1 MNYIPNTDADLGA
14 MLREIGVASF
24 DELVA
29 AIPASLR
36 QFKMELP
43 AAMSEPELQREL
55 GAMAARSKPLDA
67 LASFLGAGAY
77 EHFIPTAIDHLVSR
91 GELYTAYTPYQAEAS
106 QGTLQLLYEYQSLIC
121 RLTGMD
127 ISNASLYDGGSAV
140 GESAYLALNAQPKRS
155 RIVVSSTLHPEYRQI
170 LKTYTAGLDVEIV
183 VLPVRDGVTDLDA
196 LAAAVNENTA
206 AVLLQSPNFFGCIEP
221 MQRAGELIK
230 PKGAWF
236 VAVVNPLSLGALR
249 PPGEYGADLAVGEGQ
264 PLGIPV
270 GYGGPYVGFLTS
282 SKQLVHK
289 ISGRIVGRSVDTEGR
304 DAFCLTLQAREQHIR
319 REKATSNI
327 CTNQSLMAL
336 RVGIFLSLLGKRG
349 MREMAEL
356 NLRRSHQ
363 AAEAISRVPGFALKF
378 PRAPFFN
385 EFVVTCPASAR
396 ALCDALE
403 GKGILAGLPLGRF
416 YAGMERE
423 LLVCVTETKS
433 TADIERLAA
442 ALGRVARQEVQSR

>member
-1 MNYIPNTDADLGA
+1 MDYIPNTDADLSA
-14 MLREIGVASF
+14 MLHEIGVAGF

-36 QFKMELP
+36 KFKMELP

-55 GAMAARSKPLDA
+55 GAMAARNQPLDA
-67 LASFLGAGAY
+67 LTSFLGAGAY
-77 EHFIPTAIDHLVSR
+77 EHFIPSAIDHLVSR

-140 GESAYLALNAQPKRS
+140 GESAYLALNAHSKRS
-155 RIVVSSTLHPEYRQI
+155 RIVVSGALHPEYRQV
-170 LKTYTAGLDVEIV
+170 LKTYTAGMAAEIV
-183 VLPVRDGVTDLDA
+183 ELPARDGVTDLDA
-196 LAAAVNENTA
+196 LAAAANENTA

-249 PPGEYGADLAVGEGQ
+249 PPGEYGADFAVGEGQ

-270 GYGGPYVGFLTS
+270 SYGGPYLGFLTS

-304 DAFCLTLQAREQHIR
+304 EAFCLTLQAREQHIR
-319 REKATSNI
+319 RERAASNI

-336 RVGIFLSLLGKRG
+336 RAGIFLSLLGKRG

-356 NLRRSHQ
+356 NLRRSHP

-385 EFVVTCPASAR
+385 EFVVTCPAPAQTI
-396 ALCDALE
+396 CDRLE
-403 GKGILAGLPLGRF
+403 RDGILAGLPLGRF
-416 YAGMERE
+416 CSGMERE

-433 TADIERLAA
+433 TADIERLAESLARA
-442 ALGRVARQEVQSR
+442 ASQKV

>member
-1 MNYIPNTDADLGA
+1 MDYIPNTDANLGA

-43 AAMSEPELQREL
+43 LAMSEPELQLEL
-55 GAMAARSKPLDA
+55 GAMAAHNKPLDA
-67 LASFLGAGAY
+67 LTSFLGAGAY
-77 EHFIPTAIDHLVSR
+77 EHFIPSAIDHLVSR

-155 RIVVSSTLHPEYRQI
+155 RIVVSSALHPEYRQI
-170 LKTYTAGLDVEIV
+170 LRTYTAGMEVEIV
-183 VLPVRDGVTDLDA
+183 ELPTRDGVTDLDA
-196 LAAAVNENTA
+196 LAAAANDNTA
-206 AVLLQSPNFFGCIEP
+206 AALLQSPNFFGCIEP
-221 MQRAGELIK
+221 MQRAGELIH
-230 PKGAWF
+230 PKGAWL
-236 VAVVNPLSLGALR
+236 VAVVNPLSLGVLR
-249 PPGEYGADLAVGEGQ
+249 PPGEYGADLAIGEGQ

-282 SKQLVHK
+282 SRQLVHK

-304 DAFCLTLQAREQHIR
+304 EAFCLTLQAREQHIR

-336 RVGIFLSLLGKRG
+336 RAAIFLALLGKRG
-349 MREMAEL
+349 MREIAEL

-385 EFVVTCPASAR
+385 EFIVTCPVSAQTV
-396 ALCDALE
+396 CDRLE
-403 GKGILAGLPLGRF
+403 RDGILAGVPLGRF
-416 YAGMERE
+416 YTGMERE

-433 TADIERLAA
+433 TANIDHLVES
-442 ALGRVARQEVQSR
+442 LGRAASLKV

>member
-1 MNYIPNTDADLGA
+1 MNYVPNTEADLSV

-36 QFKMELP
+36 QFDMELP
-43 AAMSEPELQREL
+43 PAMSEPELQREL
-55 GAMAARSKPLDA
+55 GAMAARNTPLDA
-67 LASFLGAGAY
+67 LTSFLGAGAY
-77 EHFIPTAIDHLVSR
+77 EHFIPSAIDHLVSR

-140 GESAYLALNAQPKRS
+140 GESAHLALNAQPKRS
-155 RIVVSSTLHPEYRQI
+155 RIVVSSALHPEYRQI
-170 LKTYTAGLDVEIV
+170 LRTYTAGLEVEIV
-183 VLPVRDGVTDLDA
+183 ELPTRDGVTDLDA
-196 LAAAVNENTA
+196 LAAATNENTA

-249 PPGEYGADLAVGEGQ
+249 PPGEYGSDLAIGEGQ
-264 PLGIPV
+264 PLGIPLS
-270 GYGGPYVGFLTS
+270 YGGPYVGFLTS

-304 DAFCLTLQAREQHIR
+304 EAFCLTLQAREQHIR

-336 RVGIFLSLLGKRG
+336 RAGIFLSLLGKRG
-349 MREMAEL
+349 MREIAEL

-363 AAEAISRVPGFALKF
+363 AAEAVSRVPGFALKF

-385 EFVVTCPASAR
+385 EFVVTCPAPAKTI
-396 ALCDALE
+396 CDQLE
-403 GKGILAGLPLGRF
+403 RDGILAGLPLGRF
-416 YAGMERE
+416 HAGMERD
-423 LLVCVTETKS
+423 LLVCVTETKL
-433 TADIERLAA
+433 TGDIEHLVES
-442 ALGRVARQEVQSR
+442 LGRVASQKI

>member
-1 MNYIPNTDADLGA
+1 MDYIPNTEADLSA

-43 AAMSEPELQREL
+43 AAMSESELQREL
-55 GAMAARSKPLDA
+55 GAMAARNTPLDA
-67 LASFLGAGAY
+67 LTSFLGAGAY
-77 EHFIPTAIDHLVSR
+77 EHFIPSAIDHLVSR

-121 RLTGMD
+121 ALTGMD
-127 ISNASLYDGGSAV
+127 VSNASLYDGGTAV
-140 GESAYLALNAQPKRS
+140 GESAYLALNAHPKRN
-155 RIVVSSTLHPEYRQI
+155 RIVISSAVHPEYRQI
-170 LKTYTAGLDVEIV
+170 LKTYTAGMDVQIV
-183 VLPVRDGVTDLDA
+183 ELPTRDGLTDLDA
-196 LAAAVNENTA
+196 LAATVNENTA

-221 MQRAGELIK
+221 MQRAGEMIK
-230 PKGAWF
+230 SKGAWF
-236 VAVVNPLSLGALR
+236 VSVVNPISLGVIK
-249 PPGEYGADLAVGEGQ
+249 PPGEYGADLAIGEGQ

-270 GYGGPYVGFLTS
+270 AYGGPYVGFLTS
-282 SKQLVHK
+282 SKQLIHK

-304 DAFCLTLQAREQHIR
+304 EAFCLTLQAREQHIR

-327 CTNQSLMAL
+327 CSNQSLMAL
-336 RVGIFLSLLGKRG
+336 RTAIFLSLLGKRG
-349 MREMAEL
+349 MREIAEL

-385 EFVVTCPASAR
+385 EFVVTCPAPAQTI
-396 ALCDALE
+396 CDRLE
-403 GKGILAGLPLGRF
+403 RDGILAGLPLGRF
-416 YAGMERE
+416 DAAMERD

-433 TADIERLAA
+433 TANIERLAE
-442 ALGRVARQEVQSR
+442 ALGRAAGQKV

>member
-1 MNYIPNTDADLGA
+1 MDYIPNTDADLSA

-36 QFKMELP
+36 KFKMELP

-55 GAMAARSKPLDA
+55 GAMAARNKPLDA
-67 LASFLGAGAY
+67 LTSFLGAGAY
-77 EHFIPTAIDHLVSR
+77 EHFIPSAIDALVSR

-140 GESAYLALNAQPKRS
+140 GESVYLALNAQPKRS
-155 RIVVSSTLHPEYRQI
+155 RIVISNALHPEYRQI
-170 LKTYTAGLDVEIV
+170 LRTYTAGMEVEIV
-183 VLPVRDGVTDLDA
+183 ELPTRDGVTDLNT

-221 MQRAGELIK
+221 MLRAGELTK

-289 ISGRIVGRSVDTEGR
+289 VSGRIVGRSVDTEGR
-304 DAFCLTLQAREQHIR
+304 EAFCLTLQAREQHIR

-336 RVGIFLSLLGKRG
+336 RACIFLALMGKRG
-349 MREMAEL
+349 IREIAEL

-363 AAEAISRVPGFALKF
+363 AADAICRVPGFALKF

-385 EFVVTCPASAR
+385 EFIVTCPAPAQTV
-396 ALCDALE
+396 CDRLE
-403 GKGILAGLPLGRF
+403 RNGILAGVPLSRF
-416 YAGMERE
+416 YAGMERD

-433 TADIERLAA
+433 TADIERLVESLSRAA
-442 ALGRVARQEVQSR
+442 SQKV

>member
-1 MNYIPNTDADLGA
+1 MDYIPNTDADLSA
-14 MLREIGVASF
+14 MLREIGVAGF

-29 AIPASLR
+29 AVPASLR
-36 QFKMELP
+36 KFKMELP
-43 AAMSEPELQREL
+43 SAMSEPELQREL
-55 GAMAARSKPLDA
+55 GAMAARNQPLDA
-67 LASFLGAGAY
+67 LTSFLGAGAY
-77 EHFIPTAIDHLVSR
+77 EHFIPSAIDHLVSR

-140 GESAYLALNAQPKRS
+140 GESAYLALNAHSKRS
-155 RIVVSSTLHPEYRQI
+155 RIVVSGALHPEYRQV
-170 LKTYTAGLDVEIV
+170 LKTYTAGMGTEIV
-183 VLPVRDGVTDLDA
+183 ELPVRDGVTDLDA

-236 VAVVNPLSLGALR
+236 VAVVNPLSLGTLR
-249 PPGEYGADLAVGEGQ
+249 PPGEYGADFAVGEGQ

-270 GYGGPYVGFLTS
+270 SYGGPYLGFLTS
-282 SKQLVHK
+282 TRQLVHK

-304 DAFCLTLQAREQHIR
+304 EAFCLTLQAREQHIR
-319 REKATSNI
+319 REKAASNI
-327 CTNQSLMAL
+327 CSNQSLMAL
-336 RVGIFLSLLGKRG
+336 RAAIFLMLLGKRG

-385 EFVVTCPASAR
+385 EFVVTCPAPAQTI
-396 ALCDALE
+396 CDRLE
-403 GKGILAGLPLGRF
+403 RDGILAGLPLGRF
-416 YAGMERE
+416 CAGMERD

-433 TADIERLAA
+433 TADIERLAE
-442 ALGRVARQEVQSR
+442 ALGRAASGEVQP

>member
-1 MNYIPNTDADLGA
+1 MDYIPNTDADLSA
-14 MLREIGVASF
+14 MLREIGVTGF
-24 DELVA
+24 DELIA
-29 AIPASLR
+29 AVPASLR
-36 QFKMELP
+36 KFKMELP
-43 AAMSEPELQREL
+43 AAMSEPELQHEL
-55 GAMAARSKPLDA
+55 GAMAARNQPLDA
-67 LASFLGAGAY
+67 LTSFLGAGAY
-77 EHFIPTAIDHLVSR
+77 EHFIPSAIDHLVSR

-127 ISNASLYDGGSAV
+127 VSNASLYDGGSAV
-140 GESAYLALNAQPKRS
+140 GESAYLALNAHSKRS
-155 RIVVSSTLHPEYRQI
+155 RIVVSGALHPEYRQV
-170 LKTYTAGLDVEIV
+170 LKTYTAGMGTEIV
-183 VLPVRDGVTDLDA
+183 ELPTRDGFTDLDA

-236 VAVVNPLSLGALR
+236 VAVVNPLSLGSLR
-249 PPGEYGADLAVGEGQ
+249 PPGEYGADFAVGEGQ

-270 GYGGPYVGFLTS
+270 GYGGPYLGFLTS
-282 SKQLVHK
+282 TRQLVHK

-304 DAFCLTLQAREQHIR
+304 EAFCLTLQAREQHIR
-319 REKATSNI
+319 REKAASNI
-327 CTNQSLMAL
+327 CSNQSLMAL
-336 RVGIFLSLLGKRG
+336 RAAIFLMLLGKRG
-349 MREMAEL
+349 MREIAEL

-385 EFVVTCPASAR
+385 EFVVACPASAQTI
-396 ALCDALE
+396 CDRME
-403 GKGILAGLPLGRF
+403 RDGILAGLPLGRF
-416 YAGMERE
+416 GAGMERD

-433 TADIERLAA
+433 TADIERLAES
-442 ALGRVARQEVQSR
+442 LGRAASREVQPR